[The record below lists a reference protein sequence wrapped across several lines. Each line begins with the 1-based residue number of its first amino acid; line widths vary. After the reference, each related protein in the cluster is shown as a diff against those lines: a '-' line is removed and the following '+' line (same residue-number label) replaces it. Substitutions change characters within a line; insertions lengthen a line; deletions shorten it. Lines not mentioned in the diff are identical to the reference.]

1 MPLKPGKS
9 AKAIAANI
17 RAEMEHG
24 KPHKQAVAIAMHK
37 AMKYH
42 SPDRYTDDATGEIP
56 PRTEYHA
63 QQEGLPNGK
72 GVKGKPAGGT
82 ENLGTTAV
90 TKQAAAPS
98 TPSGGKKQ
106 WPSGVD
112 SYADGT
118 V

>member
-9 AKAIAANI
+9 PKVISENI
-17 RAEMEHG
+17 RTEMMHG

-42 SPDRYTDDATGEIP
+42 SPDRYTDDATGESV
-56 PRTEYHA
+56 PRKEYHA
-63 QQEGLPNGK
+63 EQDGLPSSPG
-72 GVKGKPAGGT
+72 GGKPAGGT
-82 ENLGTTAV
+82 ENLRVTTV
-90 TKQAAAPS
+90 TKQAANPS
-98 TPSGGKKQ
+98 TPSGGKKK

-112 SYADGT
+112 SFSDGT